1 MTTPAHALDKKVRGV
16 HPHARNPHETGA
28 DTPKR
33 NERDHDLSHT
43 GSSMKTTGTVSQNKV
58 LPELLAPA
66 GSPEAFRVVI
76 AAGADA
82 VYLSGRQFGAR
93 RFAKNF
99 SRDEIAEAIR
109 YAHARGVQVYVT
121 VNTLIHDRELAGVA
135 GYLVWLYSVGV
146 DAVLVQDLG
155 IARLAREIVPALPLH
170 ASTQLTI
177 HSTDG
182 VLFAA
187 EHGFSRVVL
196 ARELSEHTV
205 RAIARAVQHTGIGL
219 EVFVH
224 GALCYSYSGQ
234 CLLSS
239 VIGGRSGNRGMCA
252 QPCRKKYR
260 MVSSDVDDYG
270 RPVDPR
276 LLPMPDPYLLSP
288 KDLSTYTHLADLVD
302 LPVVSLKIEGRMRSP
317 EYGALVTATYR
328 EALDAI
334 ARGDWR
340 PDEAKVRD
348 LLLAFNRGFTS
359 GYLFGERYGNLMS
372 RKDPGNQGLFLGTVT
387 RWDHRTGRVTV
398 SAGQQIALHAG
409 DGVLFTDPRQK
420 DAEWGFSL
428 NNEPV
433 RSGTQI
439 TFTVPRAVQP
449 GARVTLT
456 SSVAV
461 SARARQIM
469 SGTSAGLRHP
479 VPVDLAVQVQ
489 PDGLIHMEG
498 TIALPGKVLVRF
510 SRIPDIR
517 LVPAKTHPLTRD
529 QLSAQLTKTGGTP
542 FVVRAFSLPYD
553 GTLFAPL
560 GELNRMRRDF
570 FVSAEEHLINAAL
583 PSPDDLLLVNDRLET
598 VIGKLHEIPPRPTKI
613 TEQSPNLGIYVDRL
627 DQVEP
632 ATRSGVDVIYF
643 EPGYASGMNGCQPL
657 DRPASVVAQVRTALA
672 RCRDSP
678 VRLAWKFPRIVDE
691 MSLLPYLAGLP
702 ALHNEGL
709 EECMVGNVGT
719 ARAILARQPGMRIS
733 GSVGLNCF
741 NHQTVNALE
750 SQQFSL
756 VTLSP
761 ELSGAEIARLAQMTG
776 GHVGMPELAVIV
788 QGSCEA
794 MISRDCLLE
803 PLYHCRHPPGAPD
816 ESKRQF
822 FGIQD
827 ETGHIFP
834 FSIDNDCRTHIANAV
849 ETCLVDALPDL
860 IEYGIGSVV
869 IDARGRTAAY
879 AGEMVQFYRQA
890 VRVSCPK
897 THETLSELDRI
908 KEQIRK
914 ISLGGITSGHYRKG
928 LKEE

>member
-33 NERDHDLSHT
+33 NKRDHDLSHT
-43 GSSMKTTGTVSQNKV
+43 GSSMKTTGTVSRNKV

-66 GSPEAFRVVI
+66 GSPEALRAVI

-93 RFAKNF
+93 KFAKNF

-109 YAHARGVQVYVT
+109 YAHARGVRVYVT
-121 VNTLIHDRELAGVA
+121 VNTLIHDRELAGVV

-155 IARLAREIVPALPLH
+155 IAHLAREIVPALPLH

-177 HSTDG
+177 YSADG
-182 VLFAA
+182 VLFAT

-196 ARELSEHTV
+196 ARELSAHEV

-260 MVSSDVDDYG
+260 MVSSKADEYG
-270 RPVDPR
+270 RPVDPIHM
-276 LLPMPDPYLLSP
+276 PMTGQYLLSP

-302 LPVVSLKIEGRMRSP
+302 LPVVSFKIEGRMRSP

-328 EALDAI
+328 EALDEL
-334 ARGDWR
+334 ARGAWR
-340 PDEAKVRD
+340 PDEAKVRE
-348 LLLAFNRGFTS
+348 LLLAFNRGFTA
-359 GYLFGERYGNLMS
+359 GYLFGERHGNLMS
-372 RKDPGNQGLFLGTVT
+372 RKDPGNQGLFFGTVT
-387 RWDHRTGRVTV
+387 QWDDRTGRVTV

-409 DGVLFTDPRQK
+409 DGVLFTDPKHK

-433 RSGTQI
+433 RSGTQV
-439 TFTVPRAVQP
+439 TFAVPRAVQT

-498 TIALPGKVLVRF
+498 TIALPGKVPFRF
-510 SRIPDIR
+510 SRVPDMR

-529 QLSAQLTKTGGTP
+529 QL
-542 FVVRAFSLPYD
+542 
-553 GTLFAPL
+553 
-560 GELNRMRRDF
+560 
-570 FVSAEEHLINAAL
+570 
-583 PSPDDLLLVNDRLET
+583 
-598 VIGKLHEIPPRPTKI
+598 
-613 TEQSPNLGIYVDRL
+613 
-627 DQVEP
+627 
-632 ATRSGVDVIYF
+632 
-643 EPGYASGMNGCQPL
+643 
-657 DRPASVVAQVRTALA
+657 
-672 RCRDSP
+672 
-678 VRLAWKFPRIVDE
+678 
-691 MSLLPYLAGLP
+691 
-702 ALHNEGL
+702 
-709 EECMVGNVGT
+709 
-719 ARAILARQPGMRIS
+719 
-733 GSVGLNCF
+733 
-741 NHQTVNALE
+741 
-750 SQQFSL
+750 
-756 VTLSP
+756 
-761 ELSGAEIARLAQMTG
+761 
-776 GHVGMPELAVIV
+776 
-788 QGSCEA
+788 
-794 MISRDCLLE
+794 
-803 PLYHCRHPPGAPD
+803 
-816 ESKRQF
+816 
-822 FGIQD
+822 
-827 ETGHIFP
+827 
-834 FSIDNDCRTHIANAV
+834 IAN
-849 ETCLVDALPDL
+849 
-860 IEYGIGSVV
+860 
-869 IDARGRTAAY
+869 
-879 AGEMVQFYRQA
+879 
-890 VRVSCPK
+890 
-897 THETLSELDRI
+897 
-908 KEQIRK
+908 
-914 ISLGGITSGHYRKG
+914 
-928 LKEE
+928 